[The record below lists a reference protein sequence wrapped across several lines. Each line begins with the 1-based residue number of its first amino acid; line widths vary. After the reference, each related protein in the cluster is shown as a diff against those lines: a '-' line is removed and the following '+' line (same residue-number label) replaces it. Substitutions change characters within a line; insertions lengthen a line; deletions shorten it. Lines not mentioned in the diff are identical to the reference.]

1 MARVN
6 ILLFVNQLANVVMDF
21 VAQDLS
27 TSGLVMSA
35 FFFVVILALIC
46 LNLVVV
52 YINLDLYVNRPRLHD
67 LTYACYVLGLA
78 HVFF

>member
-35 FFFVVILALIC
+35 FFCGHFGAYLLEPC
-46 LNLVVV
+46 SS
-52 YINLDLYVNRPRLHD
+52 LHKP
-67 LTYACYVLGLA
+67 
-78 HVFF
+78 